1 MITFTKHQKQDGNP
15 KKHVS
20 NNLDFINKHPDITTG
35 NEHHVATILCQFA
48 GKDGKCFPSLAA
60 ICKRTRL
67 SKTAVKT
74 ALRKLQEKQIIEIL
88 HDVRPNGSSRSNTYV
103 ILAPGNKGTTDRLKI
118 NFHNRGAYTYDQSS
132 GFATQSSLKT
142 IDTGLEKKDTGL
154 ETIPFKHKE
163 NHQDNLHVH
172 ADVIS
177 IKRYGGYSPGSTHDA
192 HAERTPGKKDS
203 CHIEPEE
210 FKKTDAAT
218 MDHYRGEFIT
228 AGLITD
234 SQDDKNRFYSVW
246 LTTSRNWKSGKVRSP
261 GAYFRKAIA
270 TGEIYIT
277 QSIDDAAAQL
287 IKGKSTPQSIRT
299 SDNRDPS
306 SGGGTRTPAAS
317 QVGDEGLEP
326 PQSSSNRGR
335 TCKEYEKEFKYWEG
349 ECCRLK
355 GKPGYEEAIRQRDEA
370 ERRYLEEAYGSHP
383 QTATERAK
391 AA

>member
-1 MITFTKHQKQDGNP
+1 MITFTKHQRQDGNP
-15 KKHVS
+15 KNYIA
-20 NNLDFINKHPDITTG
+20 NNYDFINQHPDVNGIPWA
-35 NEHHVATILCQFA
+35 VATALCQFA
-48 GKDGKCFPSLAA
+48 GKDGRCFPSHATISERTGFSKSAVRKALKQLEQ
-60 ICKRTRL
+60 KR
-67 SKTAVKT
+67 VIDI
-74 ALRKLQEKQIIEIL
+74 LQDKRI
-88 HDVRPNGSSRSNTYV
+88 NGSQQNNTYV
-103 ILAPGNKGTTDRLKI
+103 ILSPDNKDTSDRLKI
-118 NFHNRGAYTYDQSS
+118 NFHNRGAYTYDP
-132 GFATQSSLKT
+132 TPEVT
-142 IDTGLEKKDTGL
+142 PPCPDRTPPCR
-154 ETIPFKHKE
+154 ETTPLKHKE
-163 NHQDNLHVH
+163 KHKSKLHVH

-177 IKRYGGYSPGSTHDA
+177 IKRDDVCSPNSTHDA

-210 FKKTDAAT
+210 FKKTDAET
-218 MDHYRGEFIT
+218 IDHYRGEFIT

-277 QSIDDAAAQL
+277 QSIDDAAAQR
-287 IKGKSTPQSIRT
+287 IRT

-326 PQSSSNRGR
+326 PQSSSNRVR
-335 TCKEYEKEFKYWEG
+335 TWQEYEKEFKYWDG

-355 GKPGYEEAIRQRDEA
+355 GKPGHEEAMRKRDEA
-370 ERRYLEEAYGSHP
+370 ERRYREEHPAYP
-383 QTATERAK
+383 ETATDRIAK